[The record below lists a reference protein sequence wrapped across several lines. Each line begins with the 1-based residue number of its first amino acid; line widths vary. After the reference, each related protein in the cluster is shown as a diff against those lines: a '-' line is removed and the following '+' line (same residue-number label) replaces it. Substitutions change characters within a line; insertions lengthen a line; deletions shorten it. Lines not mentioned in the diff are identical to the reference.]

1 MEPTPGTTI
10 LVSIFERAMGA
21 RLEVAERF
29 VLSLPQLFSGALLE
43 CDLALQRRTGALVI
57 LMRFAESRFGA
68 DARRRLDFWCGRS
81 GIRATLLAALSP
93 SQRETFL
100 GNIDRCELKEK
111 AILAERLAAG
121 SAAFFTEAG
130 APEGRRRAVGARPVL
145 AMDVGGPGWQ
155 GVRWSASE
163 RVIFVPGT
171 LAPPEGDELTLALRF
186 PGNPKPVAVQAR
198 VLGARAAE
206 AACAG
211 ATAGYALVLSQP
223 PHAVTEGLERQ
234 AALLPEV
241 AVGREQRAHPRFPV
255 KAPVLVTP
263 YEPDAAATGGAPP
276 AAAEADRGDGEADGA
291 DGADEAGLGD
301 EAGRTAV
308 SIEWGSSEELAQDY
322 VDNLSQG
329 GAFIRTGSPLPVG
342 TRLTL
347 TMRLPSGEELGAP
360 AAVASVSERGMGVK
374 FELDA
379 ERQARLAAAI
389 AHISARPRRAL
400 VVDDDA
406 VVRLMLQDA
415 LRQRG
420 FEVLLAADGA
430 TGLSILSEELL
441 ALDMLVTD
449 VCMPNMDGE
458 QFIRTIRR
466 AGGESDL
473 AIVVVTGVLEGGTE
487 QRLER
492 EGADAVLD
500 KALGPELIAQAAD
513 AVLER
518 KRLERGR

>member
-1 MEPTPGTTI
+1 MEPTPGITI

-29 VLSLPQLFSGALLE
+29 VLSLPQLFPGALLE
-43 CDLALQRRTGALVI
+43 CDLALQRRTGTLVV

-68 DARRRLDFWCGRS
+68 DARRRLDFWCGRT
-81 GIRATLLAALSP
+81 GIRATLLAALTP
-93 SQRETFL
+93 SQREVFL
-100 GNIDRCELKEK
+100 GNIDRCEPREK
-111 AILAERLAAG
+111 AIATERLAADSG
-121 SAAFFTEAG
+121 RFFTEAG
-130 APEGRRRAVGARPVL
+130 APAGRRRAMGARPVL

-155 GVRWSASE
+155 GVRWSPSE
-163 RVIFVPGT
+163 RVLFVPGA

-186 PGNPKPVAVQAR
+186 PGPGKPVTVQAR
-198 VLGARAAE
+198 VLGVRAAE

-211 ATAGYALVLSQP
+211 ATAGFALVLSHP
-223 PHAVTEGLERQ
+223 PPAVTEGLERQ

-241 AVGREQRAHPRFPV
+241 AVRREQRAHPRFAV

-263 YEPDAAATGGAPP
+263 CEPGAGAEDASQP
-276 AAAEADRGDGEADGA
+276 AAAAQAAQDDDAASGA
-291 DGADEAGLGD
+291 DAAS
-301 EAGRTAV
+301 AAV

-329 GAFIRTGSPLPVG
+329 GAFVRTASPLPVD

-347 TMRLPSGEELGAP
+347 TMKLPSGEELTAP
-360 AAVASVSERGMGVK
+360 ATVAAVTDRGMGVK
-374 FELDA
+374 FELD
-379 ERQARLAAAI
+379 EEDQARLAAAI

-400 VVDDDA
+400 VVDDDE
-406 VVRLMLQDA
+406 VVRQMLQDA

-420 FEVLLAADGA
+420 FEVLSAGDGA
-430 TGLSILSEELL
+430 TGLSLLSEELL
-441 ALDMLVTD
+441 ALDLLVTD
-449 VCMPNMDGE
+449 VRMPNMDGE
-458 QFIRTIRR
+458 VFVRTIRR

-473 AIVVVTGVLEGGTE
+473 AIVVVTGALESGME

-500 KALGPELIAQAAD
+500 KALGPELIAQASD

-518 KRLERGR
+518 KRMARGG